1 MRRSCCSNCCC
12 RCCCKPLGPL
22 VAQSACWCRGYMQR
36 RLRGGHGKLTAS
48 SSSRERSA
56 HDWKQH
62 QQQQRREKRQKK
74 FETESQMPKEPRDH
88 DGFVAGVRVR
98 VRVRVW
104 GSSSSTS
111 GSGSSSSNGSNTVSR
126 PVLFSP
132 VGSWC
137 VIKADDDYTH
147 LHAFFV
153 CPSPAPPC
161 LPPSLPVLPALAC
174 PTGSRPRAEPAHCQ
188 LATRRQSRSCCCC
201 CCPSFCCPPPWLP
214 QLPQLVACIIIMRMR
229 TVGHII

>member
-12 RCCCKPLGPL
+12 CRCCCRPLGPL

-48 SSSRERSA
+48 SSGSRERSA

-98 VRVRVW
+98 VRVRV
-104 GSSSSTS
+104 GARVRARQAATQSVAQSCSVQS
-111 GSGSSSSNGSNTVSR
+111 GRG
-126 PVLFSP
+126 VLSKLMMIIPTCTPFL
-132 VGSWC
+132 C
-137 VIKADDDYTH
+137 
-147 LHAFFV
+147 
-153 CPSPAPPC
+153 APP
-161 LPPSLPVLPALAC
+161 P
-174 PTGSRPRAEPAHCQ
+174 H
-188 LATRRQSRSCCCC
+188 
-201 CCPSFCCPPPWLP
+201 PPPFHAGVASVGLP
-214 QLPQLVACIIIMRMR
+214 NRKPAKS
-229 TVGHII
+229 

>member
-1 MRRSCCSNCCC
+1 
-12 RCCCKPLGPL
+12 
-22 VAQSACWCRGYMQR
+22 MQR

-48 SSSRERSA
+48 SSSGSRERSA

-62 QQQQRREKRQKK
+62 QQQREKRQKK

-104 GSSSSTS
+104 GSGSSTS
-111 GSGSSSSNGSNTVSR
+111 GSSNGSNTVSR

-153 CPSPAPPC
+153 CPSPAPPS
-161 LPPSLPVLPALAC
+161 LPPCRCCQCWPAQQEAGQELSLPIANWLLVVRVGVAVVAAPRFAALP
-174 PTGSRPRAEPAHCQ
+174 PG
-188 LATRRQSRSCCCC
+188 
-201 CCPSFCCPPPWLP
+201 CPSCHSLLHALLLCACA
-214 QLPQLVACIIIMRMR
+214 QLGI
-229 TVGHII
+229 

>member
-12 RCCCKPLGPL
+12 CRCCCRPLGPL

-62 QQQQRREKRQKK
+62 QQRQQQPKQQRREKRQKK

-98 VRVRVW
+98 VRVRV
-104 GSSSSTS
+104 GARVRARQAAAAAATAATQSVAQSCSVQS
-111 GSGSSSSNGSNTVSR
+111 GRG
-126 PVLFSP
+126 VLSKLMMIIPTCTPFL
-132 VGSWC
+132 C
-137 VIKADDDYTH
+137 
-147 LHAFFV
+147 
-153 CPSPAPPC
+153 APPPHR
-161 LPPSLPVLPALAC
+161 PPSLPAVVASVGLPN
-174 PTGSRPRAEPAHCQ
+174 RKPAK
-188 LATRRQSRSCCCC
+188 S
-201 CCPSFCCPPPWLP
+201 
-214 QLPQLVACIIIMRMR
+214 
-229 TVGHII
+229 